1 MIPYTT
7 LGTLPNRLEI
17 PEEQFSSVFFVMT
30 SCNGFPPTIMM
41 KSVDLPDKAPHMDLE
56 TDSQRQS
63 DQIIEEP
70 SKKEIEYPNA
80 VVSVENEKKQ
90 IPVVNPYTFS
100 RHVFRTG
107 PSRI

>member
-1 MIPYTT
+1 MWH
-7 LGTLPNRLEI
+7 
-17 PEEQFSSVFFVMT
+17 
-30 SCNGFPPTIMM
+30 
-41 KSVDLPDKAPHMDLE
+41 DKAPLMDLE

-90 IPVVNPYTFS
+90 IPVVNPYTSDSFS

>member
-1 MIPYTT
+1 MWH
-7 LGTLPNRLEI
+7 
-17 PEEQFSSVFFVMT
+17 
-30 SCNGFPPTIMM
+30 
-41 KSVDLPDKAPHMDLE
+41 DKAPRTDLE

-63 DQIIEEP
+63 DQIIEDNFGP

-90 IPVVNPYTFS
+90 IPVVNPYTSDSLS